1 MFSGERLDSVALKM
15 QTHKTGIEKLKA
27 RLGLLFLKMPYQ
39 VVLNLRGGNSD
50 PVKFEGEEI
59 DVETARELETCE
71 SVSHIYLYYM
81 YQVVLAVIFGKMEL
95 AADLAI
101 NQCEPREAAA
111 AGTVYTALCTF
122 YACVA
127 FIDHGEKMTPKMRLC
142 LEKYMAMLKDYS
154 IGAKST
160 YLHKYIFL
168 EAELHK
174 DTEYPLTTLD
184 KFEEAIA
191 LANESRF
198 VQDAAFINERC
209 ALWLSKSSKKRATT
223 YLKEAYRL
231 WSWWGAT
238 AKTQSMRTT
247 YREEL
252 DLKGLFPSFLLHYYQ
267 ESGKTNRS
275 A

>member
-1 MFSGERLDSVALKM
+1 MFSGERLDTVALKM
-15 QTHKTGIEKLKA
+15 QTHKASIEKLKA

-39 VVLNLRGGNSD
+39 VVLNLRGANSD
-50 PVKFEGEEI
+50 PIKFEGEEI
-59 DVETARELETCE
+59 DAETAKELENSE
-71 SVSHIYLYYM
+71 SVSHTYLYYM
-81 YQVVLAVIFGKMEL
+81 WQVVLAAIFGKMEL

-111 AGTVYTALCTF
+111 AGTLYTALCGY

-127 FIDHGEKMTPKMRLC
+127 FIDHRDEMTPKMTFF
-142 LEKYMAMLKDYS
+142 LEKYMAVLKDYS
-154 IGAKST
+154 IGAKSS
-160 YLHKYIFL
+160 YLHKYIHL
-168 EAELHK
+168 DAELHK
-174 DTEYPLTTLD
+174 DTENPLMTLD

-191 LANESRF
+191 LANGSQF

-209 ALWLSKSSKKRATT
+209 ALWLFKSSKKRAVA

-238 AKTQSMRTT
+238 AKTQAMRMV

-252 DLKGLFPSFLLHYYQ
+252 DIKGLLLSSPYHHEY
-267 ESGKTNRS
+267 EH
-275 A
+275 